1 MAALAWLLIPLFAV
15 VGAAIWGSWAQRNK
29 TIGDVAELA
38 GYARFRDA
46 MERSHSVPVP
56 SATTPAVHDPASASA
71 SASAPALSE
80 REGSPATT
88 TG

>member
-46 MERSHSVPVP
+46 MERSHSGIAGTDPQM
-56 SATTPAVHDPASASA
+56 APAASASGVR
-71 SASAPALSE
+71 SSQVS
-80 REGSPATT
+80 G
-88 TG
+88 

>member
-15 VGAAIWGSWAQRNK
+15 VGAAIWGSWASRNK

-46 MERSHSVPVP
+46 MERSHL
-56 SATTPAVHDPASASA
+56 TTPDSARH
-71 SASAPALSE
+71 E
-80 REGSPATT
+80 REPAAAAGGVTTSPSS
-88 TG
+88 

>member
-15 VGAAIWGSWAQRNK
+15 VGAAIWGSWASRNK

-46 MERSHSVPVP
+46 MERSHASIAD
-56 SATTPAVHDPASASA
+56 SARQEREPAATASAVTT
-71 SASAPALSE
+71 
-80 REGSPATT
+80 SPSS
-88 TG
+88 

>member
-1 MAALAWLLIPLFAV
+1 MAVLAWLLIPLFAV
-15 VGAAIWGSWAQRNK
+15 VGAAIWGSWASRNK

-46 MERSHSVPVP
+46 MERSHAGTPGP
-56 SATTPAVHDPASASA
+56 ATAASASA
-71 SASAPALSE
+71 SASALPE
-80 REGSPATT
+80 RETAPATT

>member
-15 VGAAIWGSWAQRNK
+15 VGAAIWGSWASRNK

-46 MERSHSVPVP
+46 MERSHTTASP
-56 SATTPAVHDPASASA
+56 SARPEHET
-71 SASAPALSE
+71 APAAAA
-80 REGSPATT
+80 PAPAAGTT

>member
-15 VGAAIWGSWAQRNK
+15 VGAAIWGSWASRNK

-46 MERSHSVPVP
+46 MERTHVTI
-56 SATTPAVHDPASASA
+56 ADPARAEREPAATASA
-71 SASAPALSE
+71 VTT
-80 REGSPATT
+80 SPS
-88 TG
+88 G

>member
-15 VGAAIWGSWAQRNK
+15 VGAAIWGSWASRNK

-46 MERSHSVPVP
+46 MERAHPTLAESTL
-56 SATTPAVHDPASASA
+56 AE
-71 SASAPALSE
+71 SAPHE
-80 REGSPATT
+80 REPAAAATAVT
-88 TG
+88 SSSSG

>member
-15 VGAAIWGSWAQRNK
+15 VGAAIWGSWASRNK

-46 MERSHSVPVP
+46 MERSHT
-56 SATTPAVHDPASASA
+56 TTPDSAR
-71 SASAPALSE
+71 LE
-80 REGSPATT
+80 REPAAAAGGVTTSPSS
-88 TG
+88 